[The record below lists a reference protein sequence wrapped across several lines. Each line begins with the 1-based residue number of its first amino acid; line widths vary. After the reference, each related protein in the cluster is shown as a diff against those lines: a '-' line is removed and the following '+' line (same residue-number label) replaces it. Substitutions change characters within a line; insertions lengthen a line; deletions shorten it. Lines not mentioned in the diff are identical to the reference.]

1 MACQY
6 QYSVPQ
12 FGQQMDCGF
21 ANQDQNNAMFHYR
34 NQFDDQQ
41 TMATLDFMQLKTCQS
56 STETRRISYENVLTN
71 ASSLAPA
78 DFDILQST
86 NFDLNN
92 QGVGM
97 GNLNL
102 PIFQN
107 NNTLA
112 MQSCNDLAPM
122 QQNSYQYFQNQI
134 RTVNVVPRFEKQ
146 TVPTQSMIA

>member
-1 MACQY
+1 
-6 QYSVPQ
+6 
-12 FGQQMDCGF
+12 
-21 ANQDQNNAMFHYR
+21 
-34 NQFDDQQ
+34 
-41 TMATLDFMQLKTCQS
+41 MATLDFMQLKTCQS

-78 DFDILQST
+78 DFDILQNT

-107 NNTLA
+107 NNTLLK
-112 MQSCNDLAPM
+112 SCNDLAPM
-122 QQNSYQYFQNQI
+122 
-134 RTVNVVPRFEKQ
+134 
-146 TVPTQSMIA
+146 